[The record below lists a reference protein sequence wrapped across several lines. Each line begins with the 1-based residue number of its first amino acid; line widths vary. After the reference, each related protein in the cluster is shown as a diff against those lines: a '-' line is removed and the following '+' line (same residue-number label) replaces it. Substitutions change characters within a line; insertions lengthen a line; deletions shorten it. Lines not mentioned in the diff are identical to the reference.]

1 MADTPKVGRPANK
14 IDLTTHLGDV
24 HEAADMAG
32 IAREE
37 ARADLRAFVEQAVA
51 AAVGAFIRG
60 LLAKAQARIAAKT
73 SSLPASEG
81 VAEPPKV

>member
-1 MADTPKVGRPANK
+1 MADTAKAGRPANK
-14 IDLTTHLGDV
+14 IDLTAHMDEV

-32 IAREE
+32 VARGE

-81 VAEPPKV
+81 VVELPKT